1 MLLTCLPGEVVGQS
15 SFVRCSCALSNLPL
29 LVFYTTVLED
39 ALWEAMMTK
48 NYVIQLLMVQIYL
61 TLEYDKILSKITR
74 FPLLKRKILILILE
88 SLQAKV
94 SPQRSHVSPKM
105 CLALVPQ
112 QHSAING
119 KQC

>member
-1 MLLTCLPGEVVGQS
+1 MLLTCLPGKVVGQS

-39 ALWEAMMTK
+39 AFWEAMMTK

-61 TLEYDKILSKITR
+61 TLEYEKILSKITC
-74 FPLLKRKILILILE
+74 FPLIQRKILILILE

-94 SPQRSHVSPKM
+94 SPQRSPVSPKM